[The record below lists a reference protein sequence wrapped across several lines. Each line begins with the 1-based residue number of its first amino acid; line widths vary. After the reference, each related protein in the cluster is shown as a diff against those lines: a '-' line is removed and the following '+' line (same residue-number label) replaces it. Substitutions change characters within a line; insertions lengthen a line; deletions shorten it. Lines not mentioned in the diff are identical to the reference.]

1 MSRTAKN
8 RFLYIL
14 FNALFAVPLLAL
26 GILGSLVLDFA
37 LLIIGGL
44 IILIGVVSFFPGL
57 IVKIGIF
64 DDFGNEYV
72 ATNFVERII
81 SSIVICLIGGA
92 ITGLPKFLDM
102 PSFFAYAAIMAIAIG
117 LGVKLRSEN
126 EKLYLSDATKTVGQ
140 FLPLAYMLAGAAFML
155 VEAFSLSILVRI
167 GVMALAFA
175 LHVYRIVAVNMQA
188 SFY

>member
-1 MSRTAKN
+1 MSSTAKN

-26 GILGSLVLDFA
+26 AVLGMLVLDFA
-37 LLIIGGL
+37 LYIVGGL
-44 IILIGVVSFFPGL
+44 VILIGVVSFFPGL

-92 ITGLPKFLDM
+92 ITILPQFLDM
-102 PSFFAYAAIMAIAIG
+102 PSFFAYAAIMAISIG
-117 LGVKLRSEN
+117 LGMKLRSEN
-126 EKLYLSDATKTVGQ
+126 EKLYLSDATKTIGQ
-140 FLPLAYMLAGAAFML
+140 FLPLAYMLGGAAFML
-155 VEAFSLSILVRI
+155 VEAFALSILIRI
-167 GVMALAFA
+167 GVTALAFG